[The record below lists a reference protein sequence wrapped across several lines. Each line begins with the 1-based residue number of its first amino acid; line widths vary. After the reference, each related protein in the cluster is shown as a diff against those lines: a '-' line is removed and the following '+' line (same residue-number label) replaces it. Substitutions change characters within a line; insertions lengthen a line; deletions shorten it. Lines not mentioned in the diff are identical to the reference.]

1 MCLKWPSS
9 NSSDLSQ
16 PRWHLLQFS
25 VLASSKWNMNVK
37 MLRKQS
43 ASSSIWILL
52 FPSIF
57 YTVTPI
63 LNSIYFLA
71 TYLY

>member
-16 PRWHLLQFS
+16 PRWPLLQFS

-37 MLRKQS
+37 VLMKKL
-43 ASSSIWILL
+43 ASRSIWILL

-57 YTVTPI
+57 YNVTPVI
-63 LNSIYFLA
+63 NSIYFLA
-71 TYLY
+71 IYLY